1 MNMAHAATYNVATAS
16 RSHGVFAS
24 IRQAFADY
32 ALYRRTLG
40 ELQELND
47 RELRD
52 LGISRFSVRQ
62 IAYDSVYGA

>member
-1 MNMAHAATYNVATAS
+1 MANAAIYNVAS
-16 RSHGVFAS
+16 SNRSHGLFAS
-24 IRQAFADY
+24 IRQSFADY

-40 ELQELND
+40 ELQDLSD
-47 RELRD
+47 RELND